1 MKLGLVFLARLAPVV
16 LVCTAG
22 CTPATSARSAR
33 SGHTEPKGPV
43 YRFDF
48 TLNATEGA
56 VGASG
61 VVGESHRHYSMVLEQ
76 GDEGRVEA
84 ASNVPLGP
92 GERPPRTD
100 AGVNVRCKYDLD
112 GDALILHTVLSMSS
126 AGTDGSNHAIHKI
139 EMIGDA
145 LVAPG
150 TPTLVSTIADP
161 SNQSRYELSVAATR
175 LD

>member
-1 MKLGLVFLARLAPVV
+1 
-16 LVCTAG
+16 
-22 CTPATSARSAR
+22 
-33 SGHTEPKGPV
+33 
-43 YRFDF
+43 
-48 TLNATEGA
+48 
-56 VGASG
+56 
-61 VVGESHRHYSMVLEQ
+61 
-76 GDEGRVEA
+76 
-84 ASNVPLGP
+84 
-92 GERPPRTD
+92 
-100 AGVNVRCKYDLD
+100 
-112 GDALILHTVLSMSS
+112 MSS